1 MRTLTNDYRDSKVM
15 NLGSGNE
22 SGPYLVTQTGVS
34 PNDPVPRTHFF
45 VCDQTAAGWTSTPMS
60 ARGNPEALDEIVF
73 PNMPKVM
80 EVFARLRGRADVV
93 DLPIDEAGLKAW
105 IERQKGSDPLQA
117 AKAWAPAVQRT
128 LPAAQKN
135 DFIRITQLA

>member
-1 MRTLTNDYRDSKVM
+1 VDFNAY
-15 NLGSGNE
+15 
-22 SGPYLVTQTGVS
+22 
-34 PNDPVPRTHFF
+34 
-45 VCDQTAAGWTSTPMS
+45 VCQGK
-60 ARGNPEALDEIVF
+60 PEALDEIVF

-117 AKAWAPAVQRT
+117 AKAWALQYKERSQQR
-128 LPAAQKN
+128 KK
-135 DFIRITQLA
+135 